1 MTTRG
6 RTGQCEAAAGG
17 HRRAWKPAEGRQRRA
32 GGGAL
37 PLVEVHHIYEN
48 ATTEFSQIT
57 LKISIEVENM

>member
-37 PLVEVHHIYEN
+37 RLGKFQLNYEN
-48 ATTEFSQIT
+48 ATGEILQIT
-57 LKISIEVENM
+57 LNFSIEVENL